1 MRHHR
6 STNVPIA
13 RMPVPRL
20 LGVLAASTALVAV
33 SAGCTGGTDGAGA
46 TTGAVA
52 APTGNSAAAPVP
64 AAAAPLPGAS
74 PSALGSTSPPAP
86 AALPAIG
93 TRRGSA
99 IDNATVDVTLNSVVA
114 DGAVMTVTWTVRNAG
129 QQPWRIGDY
138 FYAGYYFDSTVKAT
152 GVAIDYV
159 EGLARSD
166 GQADGVYVLDRVNA
180 RRYLTGRDKD
190 ARCACSS
197 GLGLA
202 NLEPGGEAVLEAQY
216 KAPPADVTTVDV
228 VIPRVGSFRDVPVTR

>member
-33 SAGCTGGTDGAGA
+33 SAGCTGGTDGADA
-46 TTGAVA
+46 TTGAV
-52 APTGNSAAAPVP
+52 AAAPVP
-64 AAAAPLPGAS
+64 AAAAPSPGAS

-86 AALPAIG
+86 GALPAFG

-152 GVAIDYV
+152 GVAFDYV
-159 EGLARSD
+159 EA
-166 GQADGVYVLDRVNA
+166 
-180 RRYLTGRDKD
+180 
-190 ARCACSS
+190 
-197 GLGLA
+197 
-202 NLEPGGEAVLEAQY
+202 
-216 KAPPADVTTVDV
+216 
-228 VIPRVGSFRDVPVTR
+228 